1 MAGVRPTRRGSTPR
15 PRAASRAGTPRAS
28 ARPTRR
34 GGAPKQTGRASAQG
48 GARLRRAPRPAK
60 RELTPDRRG
69 SGAERSQRYLPIRR
83 LIIGTIVVA
92 SLALVG
98 LLAVLILS
106 YTPAFTI
113 TGVDADATAHMDSDS
128 IVRLAAVDDGATL
141 LNLDENKITN
151 NLRKNPWVGSVEYV
165 REFPDRLRIVVH
177 ERNIEAIVVMGTG
190 SVAWCLGAD
199 DVWVEPYPID
209 VPDGLS
215 MSDVALTEAQSLGV
229 LLITDV
235 PASVSPVAGTTAT
248 DSVITAISSYRNGFS
263 STMNAQI
270 VSYSVPSLDSIS
282 CTLSS
287 GVEVSLGAPTDI
299 EAKETAVGAILAAHE
314 NKVTYINVRVPSSPT
329 YRAISSDDVQ
339 AGTGAVGSSA

>member
-1 MAGVRPTRRGSTPR
+1 MGRVGARGGLHPKRDRR
-15 PRAASRAGTPRAS
+15 S
-28 ARPTRR
+28 AR
-34 GGAPKQTGRASAQG
+34 
-48 GARLRRAPRPAK
+48 

-83 LIIGTIVVA
+83 LIIGTIVIA

-106 YTPAFTI
+106 YTPVFTI

-141 LNLDENKITN
+141 LNLDESKVTN

-177 ERNIEAIVVMGTG
+177 ERDIEAIVVMGTG

-199 DVWVEPYPID
+199 GVWVEPYPID
-209 VPDGLS
+209 VPDGSS
-215 MSDVALTEAQSLGV
+215 MGDVALGEAQSLGV

-248 DSVITAISSYRNGFS
+248 DSVITAVSSYRNGFS
-263 STMNAQI
+263 SAMNAQV
-270 VSYSVPSLDSIS
+270 VSYSVPSLDSIA

-329 YRAISSDDVQ
+329 YRAIASDDVQ
-339 AGTGAVGSSA
+339 AGTGATGSAT